1 MPFQQTISKKF
12 GFKLVILGEGSVGK
26 TTLVERLTTG
36 KFNASTKMTIG
47 IDFKM
52 VNVDIA
58 VEPEKKVNIDLQV
71 WDLGGQDRF
80 RFILP
85 SYIQGADGGL
95 LLYDVNWFPSEKK
108 LPEWIQLWYD
118 NTKPGIPIYLV
129 GTKMDIVTQATLPLV
144 KQRIFELKND
154 MGIQKDFLISSKN
167 GSMIEQT
174 IQSIARD
181 MWIFKNRQS
190 KEEPTEYSLLDTLRK
205 SK

>member
-12 GFKLVILGEGSVGK
+12 GFKLCILGEGSVGK

-36 KFNASTKMTIG
+36 KFNESTKMTIG
-47 IDFKM
+47 IDFSM
-52 VNVDIA
+52 INVNA
-58 VEPEKKVNIDLQV
+58 TVEPEKMVNIDLQV

-95 LLYDVNWFPSEKK
+95 LLYDVNWFPSEKN
-108 LPEWIQLWYD
+108 LPQWIQLWYN

-129 GTKMDIVTQATLPLV
+129 GTKMDLVTQTNLPLV

-154 MGIQKDFLISSKN
+154 MGIQKDFLISSKD
-167 GSMIEQT
+167 GTMIEKT

-181 MWIFKNRQS
+181 MWIFKTQQS
-190 KEEPTEYSLLDTLRK
+190 KEEKTEYSLLDALGK

>member
-129 GTKMDIVTQATLPLV
+129 GTKMDMVTQTNLPIV

-167 GSMIEQT
+167 GLMIENT

-181 MWIFKNRQS
+181 MWNFKNQQS
-190 KEEPTEYSLLDTLRK
+190 KKEKTEYSLLDALRK
-205 SK
+205 S